1 MYVAEATILF
11 AGAFEPEEARLTESN
26 IYKDDSM
33 IIRLDNATTINL
45 CHNFLHPS
53 VCLEVVQFAMQIRQR
68 WL

>member
-26 IYKDDSM
+26 IYKDGSM
-33 IIRLDNATTINL
+33 IIRLDNATTIKL
-45 CHNFLHPS
+45 CRNFLHPS
-53 VCLEVVQFAMQIRQR
+53 VYLEMVRYTIWIRQS